1 MSKIRLT
8 TKDVNRLIAWRDNG
22 HKTAIRTNRYFA
34 FPKGEI
40 VVVGTGNEGIVSK
53 VEFNLV
59 KENTFEFAFY
69 RAHPKNGLMKICD
82 FTFELLES
90 WGSLGKVIDTSFSKY
105 IYNPQ
110 VQRTHIE
117 DVLAIYFVVNYYA
130 IYNKSMKVVK
140 PMSQRTS
147 RSEPTRKIGKTKY
160 AVSPIKL
167 TKVVTSNGGV
177 ISSDGVKRGFYQFHK
192 KEWEVRGFIRTYKS
206 GKQVWIKPSTRKRQ
220 LETKEIIA
228 FNDETE
234 YTI

>member
-8 TKDVNRLIAWRDNG
+8 VKDVKRLMDWRDNG
-22 HKTAIRTNRYFA
+22 HKSGLRTNRYFA
-34 FPKGEI
+34 FPQGEI
-40 VVVGTGNEGIVSK
+40 IVVGTGNEGIMSK

-59 KENTFEFAFY
+59 KENTFEFTFY
-69 RAHPKNGLMKICD
+69 KSHPKSGLVKMCD

-90 WGSLGKVIDTSFSKY
+90 WGSLGKVIDSSFSKY
-105 IYNPQ
+105 VDTIKLQNDC
-110 VQRTHIE
+110 IG
-117 DVLAIYFVVNYYA
+117 DVLAVYFVVNYYA

-140 PMSQRTS
+140 PMSQRAS

-177 ISSDGVKRGFYQFHK
+177 VSSDGVKRGFYQFHK